1 MNRNI
6 TMLLIRFLQQ
16 QQSVVVANA
25 NSQQTLISRK
35 TESVWYN

>member
-1 MNRNI
+1 MNINI

-25 NSQQTLISRK
+25 NMSDTYKQEDR
-35 TESVWYN
+35 ECMV